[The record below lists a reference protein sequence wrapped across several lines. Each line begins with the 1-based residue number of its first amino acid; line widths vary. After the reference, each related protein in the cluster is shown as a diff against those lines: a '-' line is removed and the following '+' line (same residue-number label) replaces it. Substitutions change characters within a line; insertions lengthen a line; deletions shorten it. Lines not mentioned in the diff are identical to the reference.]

1 MFLINNEIKNNK
13 QWKNI
18 IDGVIDNPKYVANPK
33 LKPEIVT
40 PKTALFIIISCG
52 FFEKILAVAQG
63 IIIKAVIKKT
73 PVTLTAKA
81 INSDNKIINKLFN
94 RFILIFLTIAISWF
108 NRLIKNFF
116 KFKLTKIII
125 IIAKIAI
132 MLKWRVEILEM
143 SPNKNSSKTK
153 FLLKFSLNNTAQ
165 DIKK

>member
-1 MFLINNEIKNNK
+1 MFLINSEIKNNK

-18 IDGVIDNPKYVANPK
+18 IEGVIDSSKAVANAK
-33 LKPEIVT
+33 LKHEIVT
-40 PKTALFIIISCG
+40 PKMALLIIISCG

-73 PVTLTAKA
+73 PVTFTAKA
-81 INSDNKIINKLFN
+81 INNDNKIINKLFI
-94 RFILIFLTIAISWF
+94 RFIFIFFTIAMSWLSK
-108 NRLIKNFF
+108 LIKNFF
-116 KFKLTKIII
+116 RFKLTKIII

-132 MLKWRVEILEM
+132 MLKWRVVMLEL

-165 DIKK
+165 DTKK